1 LVALLPTTLYKIMR
15 YLPWEG
21 LDAESQATYG
31 SRDAWQKA
39 MNKMEQEWLNPSG
52 NSRGNPKIGGMLSD
66 KTGKPNNAMPD
77 WIKAPDPFSP
87 VTQAT
92 QQHTNPITGETW
104 TSNTGGYSVKP
115 NLDQGK
121 YVGNPNQ
128 GDWYNDHTG
137 MPSLYIGEKSL
148 PSMGGGNGM
157 QQPPGIVDTS
167 WKGPPAPGLVG
178 GTIASWDGYSQDP
191 TFKGYWDSEF
201 YTPNRNNNWQGN
213 ETPWSGYYDGMEVSG
228 GSPTERGYFH
238 QYLDSIG
245 RSDLYAKPENVT
257 PNPGQKYVE
266 GDNTDVYKAQ
276 IGNPNTPAPIE
287 ETQEEK
293 NTKYLNYQQEQMMSN
308 AGKSGYTDDGRF
320 VGKYGFIKDPTAGLN
335 STSKD
340 YFNSATGES
349 FSGAGWTVPE
359 AMQVGNWFEVGKKPD
374 DWQEQ
379 TQLQD
384 GNWYGADNLQENAD
398 RLYSEQYPDSK
409 TADKYRTKYTPE
421 PTRINKGIGQINNG
435 LIQMTSDDSALDG
448 PAPYMFNT
456 DTGSI
461 TQASGRGG
469 LGGGTWNAGD
479 EGYQQLMDNY
489 QQNNPNAQSLA
500 INQPA
505 PDFNMSPAVLP
516 TENINPFADIPMWQG
531 FPTQQQPTYTQPA
544 YTQPTSD
551 GTTSGMPN
559 LGYASSQLAGT
570 SPAGLEKQNLDYAMA
585 QLGMMTG
592 GYGRGY
598 TQPGDFGTPTNPQA
612 GVTYGGG
619 DGETGNFGSSSDNY
633 RSPQDYQ
640 DYLTGDRS
648 FLQGALGLFGPL
660 GTGLGIATDYDMGFS
675 TLSPNTGENL
685 GYTNP
690 FTDEYSAFYN
700 ENYAGPGSDMAFTQ
714 DLMYPTEQRDML
726 INQQSFDILPEQTEE
741 SFTDWLGG
749 MFGGN
754 TLNYDPDMDL
764 ERSDWSDTTPA
775 APGSFDNRLQ
785 GPWSGTDTY
794 KNSLE
799 GYANAEQIN
808 KDFNEML
815 NWEDTDPQSVQE
827 FTKMF
832 SSLNNLTEAEFN
844 KLALE
849 GLKKDEEKKIA
860 DVLAK
865 EQTRQEAITDI
876 KSSLS
881 NLGSVMTEQKE
892 WTATQFEDYQGAMDF
907 QIDNIKETLSSQLS
921 LNEAQRSIL
930 RDAMM
935 EMTSN
940 SVQSINAQLMSISD
954 TNSKQYN
961 DLLSKLETV
970 EGDLTQQIEDAY
982 TGPNTG
988 YNPITDTAPD
998 TGGTSPEDLG
1008 GTSTTDED
1016 AFAEIDSGYDDPS
1029 ESSGPSDSG
1038 SSDSGQHDSSGGSIS
1053 NDSFDNDD
1061 DAGGWSW

>member
-1 LVALLPTTLYKIMR
+1 MMWA
-15 YLPWEG
+15 G
-21 LDAESQATYG
+21 
-31 SRDAWQKA
+31 
-39 MNKMEQEWLNPSG
+39 
-52 NSRGNPKIGGMLSD
+52 
-66 KTGKPNNAMPD
+66 
-77 WIKAPDPFSP
+77 
-87 VTQAT
+87 
-92 QQHTNPITGETW
+92 
-104 TSNTGGYSVKP
+104 
-115 NLDQGK
+115 
-121 YVGNPNQ
+121 GNPNFNENTGEFVSPDSPEWRDPNTGEYVNRLTTSPMSGGFNRPNLGQ
-128 GDWYNDHTG
+128 NMGDTPEGFTGGGGGRAITQWYNKNTDQFWDAPSTG
-137 MPSLYIGEKSL
+137 YTPGKDSGWVLSDSFDPYENTTGDIRPPMIGI
-148 PSMGGGNGM
+148 GGNGYSSNPVFDGLDMSGFNPRNM
-157 QQPPGIVDTS
+157 QTMDMITYYINGKEQVGSSSGASEIEKYLQS
-167 WKGPPAPGLVG
+167 IGKGDAF
-178 GTIASWDGYSQDP
+178 TRKDNSSD
-191 TFKGYWDSEF
+191 F
-201 YTPNRNNNWQGN
+201 
-213 ETPWSGYYDGMEVSG
+213 MEVAV
-228 GSPTERGYFH
+228 
-238 QYLDSIG
+238 Q
-245 RSDLYAKPENVT
+245 PE
-257 PNPGQKYVE
+257 
-266 GDNTDVYKAQ
+266 
-276 IGNPNTPAPIE
+276 
-287 ETQEEK
+287 
-293 NTKYLNYQQEQMMSN
+293 
-308 AGKSGYTDDGRF
+308 
-320 VGKYGFIKDPTAGLN
+320 
-335 STSKD
+335 
-340 YFNSATGES
+340 
-349 FSGAGWTVPE
+349 
-359 AMQVGNWFEVGKKPD
+359 
-374 DWQEQ
+374 
-379 TQLQD
+379 LQ
-384 GNWYGADNLQENAD
+384 
-398 RLYSEQYPDSK
+398 
-409 TADKYRTKYTPE
+409 
-421 PTRINKGIGQINNG
+421 
-435 LIQMTSDDSALDG
+435 
-448 PAPYMFNT
+448 
-456 DTGSI
+456 
-461 TQASGRGG
+461 
-469 LGGGTWNAGD
+469 
-479 EGYQQLMDNY
+479 
-489 QQNNPNAQSLA
+489 
-500 INQPA
+500 QPA
-505 PDFNMSPAVLP
+505 P
-516 TENINPFADIPMWQG
+516 MWTGDTPNAPWANQ
-531 FPTQQQPTYTQPA
+531 PTQTQQPFTNQQPYFTAGNNQGISNLA
-544 YTQPTSD
+544 Y
-551 GTTSGMPN
+551 SG
-559 LGYASSQLAGT
+559 SQLAGT
-570 SPAGLEKQNLDYAMA
+570 SAPGLEKQNLDYALS

-592 GYGRGY
+592 GYGNGTGGY
-598 TQPGDFGTPTNPQA
+598 TQSGGFGSAANPQA

-619 DGETGNFGSSSDNY
+619 DGEADNFGSSSDNY

-640 DYLTGDRS
+640 DYLTGGRS
-648 FLQGALGLFGPL
+648 FLQGALGLFGPI

-714 DLMYPTEQRDML
+714 NLMYPTEQRDML

-775 APGSFDNRLQ
+775 APGSFDNRLE

-849 GLKKDEEKKIA
+849 GLRKDEEKKIA

-907 QIDNIKETLSSQLS
+907 QIDNIKGTLSSQLS

-1008 GTSTTDED
+1008 GTSTTDDD
-1016 AFAEIDSGYDDPS
+1016 AQAEIDSGYDDPS
-1029 ESSGPSDSG
+1029 ESSGPSSPGSGYTGSDGGGGSFDSG
-1038 SSDSGQHDSSGGSIS
+1038 SSGTDDSDASSETGDYSSYDSPDDSSGPST
-1053 NDSFDNDD
+1053 
-1061 DAGGWSW
+1061 GGWGW

>member
-1 LVALLPTTLYKIMR
+1 MGFDWANATDQEIRNSLIYGNIEGTGAGNYGHYTQQDVNDARQFNQYSPELQNSFN
-15 YLPWEG
+15 PWNETKSQFFANNP
-21 LDAESQATYG
+21 LDQ
-31 SRDAWQKA
+31 
-39 MNKMEQEWLNPSG
+39 
-52 NSRGNPKIGGMLSD
+52 GMLSD
-66 KTGKPNNAMPD
+66 KTGGDIGSNIAKDSYTSAFNAGPKLDANVGWANPSPLTGPD
-77 WIKAPDPFSP
+77 ERFIDLPTTQPLGGVDLGQRLPDPFDQP
-87 VTQAT
+87 GL
-92 QQHTNPITGETW
+92 QHELGRGSDSLIQ
-104 TSNTGGYSVKP
+104 NTGGW
-115 NLDQGK
+115 G
-121 YVGNPNQ
+121 
-128 GDWYNDHTG
+128 
-137 MPSLYIGEKSL
+137 
-148 PSMGGGNGM
+148 
-157 QQPPGIVDTS
+157 
-167 WKGPPAPGLVG
+167 
-178 GTIASWDGYSQDP
+178 
-191 TFKGYWDSEF
+191 
-201 YTPNRNNNWQGN
+201 
-213 ETPWSGYYDGMEVSG
+213 
-228 GSPTERGYFH
+228 
-238 QYLDSIG
+238 
-245 RSDLYAKPENVT
+245 
-257 PNPGQKYVE
+257 
-266 GDNTDVYKAQ
+266 
-276 IGNPNTPAPIE
+276 
-287 ETQEEK
+287 K
-293 NTKYLNYQQEQMMSN
+293 NTE
-308 AGKSGYTDDGRF
+308 
-320 VGKYGFIKDPTAGLN
+320 KYGPG
-335 STSKD
+335 
-340 YFNSATGES
+340 
-349 FSGAGWTVPE
+349 V
-359 AMQVGNWFEVGKKPD
+359 KKP
-374 DWQEQ
+374 
-379 TQLQD
+379 TR
-384 GNWYGADNLQENAD
+384 NKPWYEGIGV
-398 RLYSEQYPDSK
+398 P
-409 TADKYRTKYTPE
+409 
-421 PTRINKGIGQINNG
+421 INKGIGQINNG
-435 LIQMTSDDSALDG
+435 LIQMTEDNSALDAG
-448 PAPYMFNT
+448 YAHMFNPE
-456 DTGSI
+456 TGQI
-461 TQASGRGG
+461 TQHPGGR
-469 LGGGTWNAGD
+469 LGNKKPNVWNVGD

-489 QQNNPNAQSLA
+489 QQNNPNAPSLA

-531 FPTQQQPTYTQPA
+531 FPTQQQPAYTQPT

>member
-1 LVALLPTTLYKIMR
+1 MI
-15 YLPWEG
+15 WFEG
-21 LDAESQATYG
+21 
-31 SRDAWQKA
+31 
-39 MNKMEQEWLNPSG
+39 
-52 NSRGNPKIGGMLSD
+52 GNPNFNER
-66 KTGKPNNAMPD
+66 TGEVIPEDSPE
-77 WIKAPDPFSP
+77 WRDPSTGEYTNKGVDLGQRLP
-87 VTQAT
+87 
-92 QQHTNPITGETW
+92 NPITGSDIGEGQLAIPDIPNNEVGYRFGGGLLDIPAMATPAPQFYDSQGNKQLGNFADNINQHIVGLNVLEGDRLAAADINGDGKVNISD
-104 TSNTGGYSVKP
+104 TTEYLRRDTGIADWNEGQGADYYNQFYQQGDRYVDNP
-115 NLDQGK
+115 NAGQKRGDKYMKYEAPAGDMPVDGGNATNPLDQGR
-121 YVGNPNQ
+121 YVGNPN
-128 GDWYNDHTG
+128 H
-137 MPSLYIGEKSL
+137 
-148 PSMGGGNGM
+148 GGGNGN
-157 QQPPGIVDTS
+157 
-167 WKGPPAPGLVG
+167 
-178 GTIASWDGYSQDP
+178 
-191 TFKGYWDSEF
+191 
-201 YTPNRNNNWQGN
+201 TPF
-213 ETPWSGYYDGMEVSG
+213 
-228 GSPTERGYFH
+228 GSPPTNK
-238 QYLDSIG
+238 QPSTLPDWM
-245 RSDLYAKPENVT
+245 ENVPRD
-257 PNPGQKYVE
+257 PNLAYTTE
-266 GDNTDVYKAQ
+266 LRFDTFTDPV
-276 IGNPNTPAPIE
+276 
-287 ETQEEK
+287 
-293 NTKYLNYQQEQMMSN
+293 
-308 AGKSGYTDDGRF
+308 
-320 VGKYGFIKDPTAGLN
+320 
-335 STSKD
+335 
-340 YFNSATGES
+340 TGES
-349 FSGAGWTVPE
+349 WSGD
-359 AMQVGNWFEVGKKPD
+359 KRD
-374 DWQEQ
+374 
-379 TQLQD
+379 
-384 GNWYGADNLQENAD
+384 Y
-398 RLYSEQYPDSK
+398 RL
-409 TADKYRTKYTPE
+409 R
-421 PTRINKGIGQINNG
+421 
-435 LIQMTSDDSALDG
+435 
-448 PAPYMFNT
+448 
-456 DTGSI
+456 DTGLL
-461 TQASGRGG
+461 Q
-469 LGGGTWNAGD
+469 
-479 EGYQQLMDNY
+479 
-489 QQNNPNAQSLA
+489 NPNPIMPEWTQSTA
-500 INQPA
+500 PA
-505 PDFNMSPAVLP
+505 
-516 TENINPFADIPMWQG
+516 
-531 FPTQQQPTYTQPA
+531 PTQQPTQELPPGYIPGVTALPQQEPSTPIWGAPTGYNGPTSLPTYDALLNYDYSGYNP
-544 YTQPTSD
+544 Y

-570 SPAGLEKQNLDYAMA
+570 QPAGLEKQNLDYAMA

>member
-1 LVALLPTTLYKIMR
+1 MG
-15 YLPWEG
+15 WFG
-21 LDAESQATYG
+21 
-31 SRDAWQKA
+31 
-39 MNKMEQEWLNPSG
+39 
-52 NSRGNPKIGGMLSD
+52 GNPNFNESTGKFIAEDSPDWRDPETGAYVNRPGVLSD

-148 PSMGGGNGM
+148 PSMGGGNGYSSNPVFDGLDM
-157 QQPPGIVDTS
+157 SGFNPSGMHTMDMNTYYINGKEQTGSSSGASEIERYLQSIG
-167 WKGPPAPGLVG
+167 KGDAF
-178 GTIASWDGYSQDP
+178 TRKDNSID
-191 TFKGYWDSEF
+191 F
-201 YTPNRNNNWQGN
+201 YTDPIQ
-213 ETPWSGYYDGMEVSG
+213 T
-228 GSPTERGYFH
+228 
-238 QYLDSIG
+238 
-245 RSDLYAKPENVT
+245 
-257 PNPGQKYVE
+257 
-266 GDNTDVYKAQ
+266 
-276 IGNPNTPAPIE
+276 NPNTPAPIE

-359 AMQVGNWFEVGKKPD
+359 AMQVGNWHEVGKKPD

-379 TQLQD
+379 TKLSD
-384 GNWYGADNLQENAD
+384 GNWYGADELKENAD

-409 TADKYRTKYTPE
+409 TAAEYRAKYTPE
-421 PTRINKGIGQINNG
+421 PT
-435 LIQMTSDDSALDG
+435 
-448 PAPYMFNT
+448 
-456 DTGSI
+456 
-461 TQASGRGG
+461 
-469 LGGGTWNAGD
+469 
-479 EGYQQLMDNY
+479 
-489 QQNNPNAQSLA
+489 
-500 INQPA
+500 

-531 FPTQQQPTYTQPA
+531 FPTQQQPTYTQPTYTQPT

>member
-1 LVALLPTTLYKIMR
+1 MR

-31 SRDAWQKA
+31 SRDAWGKA

-66 KTGKPNNAMPD
+66 KTG
-77 WIKAPDPFSP
+77 
-87 VTQAT
+87 
-92 QQHTNPITGETW
+92 
-104 TSNTGGYSVKP
+104 
-115 NLDQGK
+115 
-121 YVGNPNQ
+121 NPNQ

-148 PSMGGGNGM
+148 PSMGGGFNRPNIGQNVGDMPEGFTSGPGGRAMTQWYNKNTDQFWDAPSTGYTPGEGSGWVLSDSFDPYENTISDGRPQLKGIGGNSGNGYSSNPIFNGLDM
-157 QQPPGIVDTS
+157 SGFKPPGISTMDVATYTLNGEEHTGSGTYVSALEKYLKSTGQESDFSRPDNTYIS
-167 WKGPPAPGLVG
+167 SDIGSVNTAP
-178 GTIASWDGYSQDP
+178 TPEP
-191 TFKGYWDSEF
+191 TQAEKDAK
-201 YTPNRNNNWQGN
+201 
-213 ETPWSGYYDGMEVSG
+213 
-228 GSPTERGYFH
+228 
-238 QYLDSIG
+238 YLD
-245 RSDLYAKPENVT
+245 Y
-257 PNPGQKYVE
+257 
-266 GDNTDVYKAQ
+266 
-276 IGNPNTPAPIE
+276 
-287 ETQEEK
+287 TQEQLK
-293 NTKYLNYQQEQMMSN
+293 AN
-308 AGKSGYTDDGRF
+308 AGKSGYTEDGRF
-320 VGKYGFIKDPTAGLN
+320 VGKYGFVKDPTALPGAPI
-335 STSKD
+335 KD
-340 YFNSATGES
+340 YYNEASGES

-531 FPTQQQPTYTQPA
+531 FPTQQQPA

>member
-1 LVALLPTTLYKIMR
+1 MG
-15 YLPWEG
+15 WFG
-21 LDAESQATYG
+21 
-31 SRDAWQKA
+31 
-39 MNKMEQEWLNPSG
+39 
-52 NSRGNPKIGGMLSD
+52 GNPNFD
-66 KTGKPNNAMPD
+66 ERTGEMIPEDSPE
-77 WIKAPDPFSP
+77 WRDPSTGEYTNKGVDLGQRLP
-87 VTQAT
+87 
-92 QQHTNPITGETW
+92 NPITGSDIGEGQLAIPDIPNNEVGYRFGGGLLDIPAMATPAPQFYDSQGNKQLGNFADNINQHIVGLNVLEGDRLAAADINGDGKVNISD
-104 TSNTGGYSVKP
+104 TTEYLRRDTGIADWNEGQGADYYNQFYQQGDRYVDNP
-115 NLDQGK
+115 NAGQKRGDKYMKYEAPAGDMPVDGGNATNPLDQGR
-121 YVGNPNQ
+121 YVGNPN
-128 GDWYNDHTG
+128 H
-137 MPSLYIGEKSL
+137 
-148 PSMGGGNGM
+148 GGGNGN
-157 QQPPGIVDTS
+157 
-167 WKGPPAPGLVG
+167 
-178 GTIASWDGYSQDP
+178 
-191 TFKGYWDSEF
+191 
-201 YTPNRNNNWQGN
+201 TPF
-213 ETPWSGYYDGMEVSG
+213 
-228 GSPTERGYFH
+228 GSPPTNK
-238 QYLDSIG
+238 QPSTLPDWM
-245 RSDLYAKPENVT
+245 ENVPRD
-257 PNPGQKYVE
+257 PNLAYTTE
-266 GDNTDVYKAQ
+266 LRFDTFTDPV
-276 IGNPNTPAPIE
+276 
-287 ETQEEK
+287 
-293 NTKYLNYQQEQMMSN
+293 
-308 AGKSGYTDDGRF
+308 
-320 VGKYGFIKDPTAGLN
+320 
-335 STSKD
+335 
-340 YFNSATGES
+340 TGES
-349 FSGAGWTVPE
+349 WSGD
-359 AMQVGNWFEVGKKPD
+359 KRD
-374 DWQEQ
+374 
-379 TQLQD
+379 
-384 GNWYGADNLQENAD
+384 Y
-398 RLYSEQYPDSK
+398 RL
-409 TADKYRTKYTPE
+409 R
-421 PTRINKGIGQINNG
+421 
-435 LIQMTSDDSALDG
+435 
-448 PAPYMFNT
+448 
-456 DTGSI
+456 DTGLL
-461 TQASGRGG
+461 Q
-469 LGGGTWNAGD
+469 
-479 EGYQQLMDNY
+479 
-489 QQNNPNAQSLA
+489 NPNPIMPEWTQSTA
-500 INQPA
+500 PA
-505 PDFNMSPAVLP
+505 
-516 TENINPFADIPMWQG
+516 
-531 FPTQQQPTYTQPA
+531 PTQQPTQELPPGYIPGVTALPQQEPSTPIWGAPTGYNGPTSLPTYDALLNYDYSGYNP
-544 YTQPTSD
+544 Y

-570 SPAGLEKQNLDYAMA
+570 QPAGLEKQNLDYAMA

>member
-1 LVALLPTTLYKIMR
+1 MR
-15 YLPWEG
+15 YAPWEA
-21 LDAESQATYG
+21 LDAESQAEYG
-31 SRDAWQKA
+31 SKDAWQKA
-39 MNKMEQEWLNPSG
+39 MNQMEQEWLNPSG
-52 NSRGNPKIGGMLSD
+52 NRSGPSERGGML
-66 KTGKPNNAMPD
+66 NATLNTPAD
-77 WIKAPDPFSP
+77 FAPEEG
-87 VTQAT
+87 V
-92 QQHTNPITGETW
+92 W
-104 TSNTGGYSVKP
+104 
-115 NLDQGK
+115 
-121 YVGNPNQ
+121 
-128 GDWYNDHTG
+128 
-137 MPSLYIGEKSL
+137 
-148 PSMGGGNGM
+148 
-157 QQPPGIVDTS
+157 
-167 WKGPPAPGLVG
+167 
-178 GTIASWDGYSQDP
+178 
-191 TFKGYWDSEF
+191 
-201 YTPNRNNNWQGN
+201 
-213 ETPWSGYYDGMEVSG
+213 G
-228 GSPTERGYFH
+228 GSPMIPEQGS
-238 QYLDSIG
+238 LGPGWVGG
-245 RSDLYAKPENVT
+245 RKP
-257 PNPGQKYVE
+257 
-266 GDNTDVYKAQ
+266 
-276 IGNPNTPAPIE
+276 
-287 ETQEEK
+287 
-293 NTKYLNYQQEQMMSN
+293 
-308 AGKSGYTDDGRF
+308 
-320 VGKYGFIKDPTAGLN
+320 IKTN
-335 STSKD
+335 
-340 YFNSATGES
+340 N
-349 FSGAGWTVPE
+349 
-359 AMQVGNWFEVGKKPD
+359 
-374 DWQEQ
+374 
-379 TQLQD
+379 
-384 GNWYGADNLQENAD
+384 
-398 RLYSEQYPDSK
+398 
-409 TADKYRTKYTPE
+409 
-421 PTRINKGIGQINNG
+421 IGQMQNG
-435 LIQMTSDDSALDG
+435 MIQMTESNAPKDG
-448 PAPYMFNT
+448 NYGHMFNT
-456 DTGSI
+456 ETGQI
-461 TQASGRGG
+461 TQKLGGRGSYG
-469 LGGGTWNAGD
+469 KAPNIWNVGD

-489 QQNNPNAQSLA
+489 QQNNPNSQSLSV
-500 INQPA
+500 NQSM
-505 PDFNMSPAVLP
+505 PDFTAGN
-516 TENINPFADIPMWQG
+516 NQG
-531 FPTQQQPTYTQPA
+531 ISNLA
-544 YTQPTSD
+544 Y
-551 GTTSGMPN
+551 SG
-559 LGYASSQLAGT
+559 SQLAGT
-570 SPAGLEKQNLDYAMA
+570 TPAGLEKQNLDYALS

-592 GYGRGY
+592 GYGNGTGSY
-598 TQPGDFGTPTNPQA
+598 TQSSDFGSAANPQA
-612 GVTYGGG
+612 GVTYGG
-619 DGETGNFGSSSDNY
+619 DSAYTTDTAGSSDDY
-633 RSPQDYQ
+633 RTPQDYQ
-640 DYLTGDRS
+640 DYLTGGRS
-648 FLQGALGLFGPL
+648 FLQGALGLFGPI

-675 TLSPNTGENL
+675 TLSPNMGENL

-714 DLMYPTEQRDML
+714 NLMYPTEQRDML

-775 APGSFDNRLQ
+775 APGSFDNRLE

-815 NWEDTDPQSVQE
+815 NWEDTEPQSVQE

-832 SSLNNLTEAEFN
+832 SGLNNLTEAEFN

-849 GLKKDEEKKIA
+849 GLRKDEEKKIA

-907 QIDNIKETLSSQLS
+907 QIDNIKGTLSSQLS

-1008 GTSTTDED
+1008 GTSTTDDD
-1016 AFAEIDSGYDDPS
+1016 AQAEIDSGYDDPS

-1038 SSDSGQHDSSGGSIS
+1038 SSDSGQNDSSGGSIS

>member
-1 LVALLPTTLYKIMR
+1 
-15 YLPWEG
+15 
-21 LDAESQATYG
+21 
-31 SRDAWQKA
+31 
-39 MNKMEQEWLNPSG
+39 
-52 NSRGNPKIGGMLSD
+52 
-66 KTGKPNNAMPD
+66 
-77 WIKAPDPFSP
+77 
-87 VTQAT
+87 
-92 QQHTNPITGETW
+92 
-104 TSNTGGYSVKP
+104 
-115 NLDQGK
+115 
-121 YVGNPNQ
+121 
-128 GDWYNDHTG
+128 
-137 MPSLYIGEKSL
+137 
-148 PSMGGGNGM
+148 MGGGFNRPNIGQNVGDMPEGFTSGPGGRAMTQWYNKNTDQFWDAPSTGYTPGEGSGWVLSDSFDPYENTISDGRPQLKGIGGNSGNGYSSNPIFNGLDM
-157 QQPPGIVDTS
+157 SGFKPPGISTMDVATYTLNGEEHTGSGTYVSALEKYLKSTGQESDFSRPDNTYIS
-167 WKGPPAPGLVG
+167 SDIGSVNTAP
-178 GTIASWDGYSQDP
+178 TPEP
-191 TFKGYWDSEF
+191 TQAEKDAK
-201 YTPNRNNNWQGN
+201 
-213 ETPWSGYYDGMEVSG
+213 
-228 GSPTERGYFH
+228 
-238 QYLDSIG
+238 YLD
-245 RSDLYAKPENVT
+245 Y
-257 PNPGQKYVE
+257 
-266 GDNTDVYKAQ
+266 
-276 IGNPNTPAPIE
+276 
-287 ETQEEK
+287 TQEQLK
-293 NTKYLNYQQEQMMSN
+293 AN
-308 AGKSGYTDDGRF
+308 AGKSGYTEDGRF
-320 VGKYGFIKDPTAGLN
+320 VGKYGFVKDPTALPGAPI
-335 STSKD
+335 KD
-340 YFNSATGES
+340 YYNEASGES

-379 TQLQD
+379 TKLSD

-409 TADKYRTKYTPE
+409 TAAEYRAKYTPE
-421 PTRINKGIGQINNG
+421 PT
-435 LIQMTSDDSALDG
+435 
-448 PAPYMFNT
+448 
-456 DTGSI
+456 
-461 TQASGRGG
+461 
-469 LGGGTWNAGD
+469 
-479 EGYQQLMDNY
+479 
-489 QQNNPNAQSLA
+489 
-500 INQPA
+500 

-531 FPTQQQPTYTQPA
+531 FPTQQQPAYTQPT

-551 GTTSGMPN
+551 GTTAGMPN